1 MAGLSKKSN
10 QFDTEPLPADGGS
23 DTNTVA
29 ELSTDADANSV
40 GAGSVDAETS
50 GGGGGD
56 IGGDGARDPASG
68 VDTGARKRKR
78 DTIAGT
84 SASAGRGAA
93 ARSGAQKD
101 KLGLTKDGGKL
112 FATQLVGVHKVL
124 GMVTGYGDVME
135 ITESEADSMA
145 SAITDVLA
153 QYKIKLN
160 PKVVAWSN
168 LAGICAAVY
177 APKII
182 MIAAHNKQMR
192 DSRQSQPGNTDTP
205 IPAANVSTLNFG

>member
-1 MAGLSKKSN
+1 MARLSKTTN
-10 QFDTEPLPADGGS
+10 QSDTDPLPADVGS

-29 ELSTDADANSV
+29 ELSTDADANNG
-40 GAGSVDAETS
+40 GAGSVDTET
-50 GGGGGD
+50 
-56 IGGDGARDPASG
+56 GGDGGGNASGDVARDPASG
-68 VDTGARKRKR
+68 VDTSARKRKR

-84 SASAGRGAA
+84 SASAGRGTPS
-93 ARSGAQKD
+93 RSGAQKD

-124 GMVTGYGDVME
+124 GMVTGYGNVME
-135 ITESEADSMA
+135 ITDQEADSMA

-182 MIAAHNKQMR
+182 MIAAHNKQIR
-192 DSRQSQPGNTDTP
+192 DSRQSQTSHADTP